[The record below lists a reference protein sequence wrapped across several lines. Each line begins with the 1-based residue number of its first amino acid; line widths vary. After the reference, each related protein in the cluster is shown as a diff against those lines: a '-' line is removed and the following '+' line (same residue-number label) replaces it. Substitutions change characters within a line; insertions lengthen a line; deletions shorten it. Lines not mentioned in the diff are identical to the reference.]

1 MGSEAFGRPTH
12 SNSIQFPNSES
23 SILQNGQFL
32 TSLIILLL
40 QFLHF
45 FLYIN

>member
-12 SNSIQFPNSES
+12 SNSIQFSNSSS

-32 TSLIILLL
+32 TSLFILL

-45 FLYIN
+45 FVY